1 MTKNENAGGGWCK
14 ASVVLGVIAVV
25 IALLPLLSGWLMF
38 LTFVNYLIV
47 PIGVICG
54 VVAIVKSQNL
64 VKSII
69 GLALCVLGLALPFM
83 LAEKYAESAVESV
96 GNALETVGNTI
107 ETVEALDDSE
117 SAEEAAEALDNL
129 YD

>member
-1 MTKNENAGGGWCK
+1 MTKNENVGGGWCK
-14 ASVVLGVIAVV
+14 ASVVLGAIAVA
-25 IALLPLLSGWLMF
+25 IALLPLLSGWFMF

-54 VVAIVKSQNL
+54 VIAIVKSQNL

-69 GLALCVLGLALPFM
+69 GLALCVLGLTLPIMF
-83 LAEKYAESAVESV
+83 AEKYAESTVESV
-96 GNALETVGNTI
+96 GNALETI
-107 ETVEALDDSE
+107 
-117 SAEEAAEALDNL
+117 DNL